1 MGDAYRVR
9 DFMMSSVTTVPRESS
24 LLDAALTMR
33 RSAIRH
39 LPVVDGERLVGI
51 LTERDIQRA
60 SPSLLSDITQEEYNA
75 IFENTPV
82 ERVMFRDPVTV
93 SPDASIRDAV
103 SLIQDHK
110 VGCLPVVE
118 AGRLVGIVT
127 RSDLLSILL
136 SFLPAPPEPKA

>member
-136 SFLPAPPEPKA
+136 SLLPAPPEPKA